1 MSQENEFEPQ
11 ILIDLAESIAKESA
25 ETLDYQ
31 DAIEVIQLVVK
42 AFWDAGLLENDPS
55 SSTESVEAALQVLYI
70 CKLIP
75 KVFPGAY
82 NRASIE
88 IDAKKNKDDIVKAL
102 NRSIKL

>member
-11 ILIDLAESIAKESA
+11 ILVDLAESIAKESA

-31 DAIEVIQLVVK
+31 DAVEVIQQVVK
-42 AFWDAGLLENDPS
+42 AFWDAGLLENNPS

-75 KVFPGAY
+75 EVFPAAY
-82 NRASIE
+82 SRASIE
-88 IDAKKNKDDIVKAL
+88 VDAKKNKDDIVKAL